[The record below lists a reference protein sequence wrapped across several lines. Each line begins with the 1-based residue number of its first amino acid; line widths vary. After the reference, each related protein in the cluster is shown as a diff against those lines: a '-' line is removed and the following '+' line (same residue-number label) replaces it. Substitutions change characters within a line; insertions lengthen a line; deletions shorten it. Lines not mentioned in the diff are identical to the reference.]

1 MYLSLSLEEEIRNQF
16 GDNLLFVGK
25 QHPARGLLESLY
37 EQQEAETI
45 DLDPD
50 LTKGMS
56 GTLMTDQQR
65 RCIPKKPVQ
74 SPLLLLPDLTYNG
87 AV

>member
-1 MYLSLSLEEEIRNQF
+1 VYLSLSLEEEIRNQF

-65 RCIPKKPVQ
+65 RCIPGKPVQ